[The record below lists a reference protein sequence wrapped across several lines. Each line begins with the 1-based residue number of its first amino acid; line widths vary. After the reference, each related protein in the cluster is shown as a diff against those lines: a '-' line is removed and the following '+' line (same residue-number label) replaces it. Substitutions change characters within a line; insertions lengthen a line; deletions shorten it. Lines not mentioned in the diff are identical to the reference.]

1 MEAEPQVFGF
11 SICGPLL
18 TYDCELWAL
27 TLIGECPR
35 MHVDWN
41 ELPPRP
47 AELKHEAVA
56 STCAVE
62 VPPSNKHHNGWKEMI
77 PPAKHVPKEAD
88 TPVVNVSCMCAFIM
102 CTRLWKDRQGSC
114 YQWKK
119 YFFPS
124 LSLESKK
131 ATRSRSFIFGLST
144 IEEVCSRGFFF
155 LVFMWSQRIHTPGS
169 DPLPLIYLCC
179 NILLPLLSPL
189 HPLFCDWTINAAT
202 CL

>member
-1 MEAEPQVFGF
+1 
-11 SICGPLL
+11 
-18 TYDCELWAL
+18 
-27 TLIGECPR
+27 

-77 PPAKHVPKEAD
+77 PSAKHVPKEAD

-144 IEEVCSRGFFF
+144 IEEVCSLGFFF
-155 LVFMWSQRIHTPGS
+155 WSLCEVSAYTHLDQILYPSFTCAVTFCFHCSHLSIPCFVIERLMLQPACKSLLLV
-169 DPLPLIYLCC
+169 
-179 NILLPLLSPL
+179 
-189 HPLFCDWTINAAT
+189 A
-202 CL
+202 CLTYFPFLW